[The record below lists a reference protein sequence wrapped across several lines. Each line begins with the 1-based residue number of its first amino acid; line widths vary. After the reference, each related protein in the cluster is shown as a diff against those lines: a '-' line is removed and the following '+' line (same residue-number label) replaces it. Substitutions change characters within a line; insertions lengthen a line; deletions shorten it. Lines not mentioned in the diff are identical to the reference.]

1 MPNDQSPEDPNRPA
15 TLGDILAVE
24 QRLEKH
30 ILAAEERS
38 QKRVQESE
46 ERMQE
51 FMRGLQ
57 TELLRGFGR
66 FNECTARCY

>member
-1 MPNDQSPEDPNRPA
+1 MADNQPLEDRGRPA
-15 TLGDILAVE
+15 TLGDILA
-24 QRLEKH
+24 
-30 ILAAEERS
+30 
-38 QKRVQESE
+38 SE